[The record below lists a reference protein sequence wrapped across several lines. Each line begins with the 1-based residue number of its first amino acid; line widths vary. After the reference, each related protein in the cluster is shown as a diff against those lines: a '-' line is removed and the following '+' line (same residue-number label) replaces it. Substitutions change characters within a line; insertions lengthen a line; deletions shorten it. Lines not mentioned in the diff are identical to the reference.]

1 MAAAPVRRKDW
12 VSRLLAVVDD
22 AQGRPFEWGQHD
34 CCLFA
39 ARCIDAVTGSFWAGS
54 LDACYQD
61 EATALAYIKAEGGI
75 RASVSRRFGDPVPP
89 LLARRGDLVLVDSP
103 LGEAVTVCVGPSL
116 VGAAPSGLTVLP
128 LSAGL
133 CAWRID

>member
-1 MAAAPVRRKDW
+1 MAAARLRRRDW
-12 VSRLLAVVDD
+12 VSRLLETVES
-22 AQGRPFEWGQHD
+22 AQGRPFAWGQHD

-39 ARCIDAVTGSFWAGS
+39 ARCIDAMTDSKWAID
-54 LDACYQD
+54 LELWYWD
-61 EATALAYIKAEGGI
+61 EATALAYIESEGSI

-89 LLARRGDLVLVDSP
+89 LLARRGDIVLVDSP
-103 LGEAVTVCVGPSL
+103 IGEAVTVCVGPSL

>member
-1 MAAAPVRRKDW
+1 MRRKDW

-39 ARCIDAVTGSFWAGS
+39 ARCIDAVTGSDWAVD
-54 LDACYQD
+54 LELWYWD
-61 EATALAYIKAEGGI
+61 ESTALAYIKAEGSI
-75 RASVSRRFGDPVPP
+75 RASVSRRFGEPVAP

-103 LGEAVTVCVGPSL
+103 IGEAVTVCVGPSL

>member
-1 MAAAPVRRKDW
+1 MRRRDW

-39 ARCIDAVTGSFWAGS
+39 ARCIDAMTGSDWEGDLAT
-54 LDACYQD
+54 CYQD
-61 EATALAYIKAEGGI
+61 EASALAYIKAERTI
-75 RASVSRRFGDPVPP
+75 RESVSRRFGDPVAP
-89 LLARRGDLVLVDSP
+89 LLARRGDLVLIDSP